1 MDTFAE
7 ILNKPSG
14 EAPKPQTLPS
24 GTYLTVVD
32 GPYKASKVGIDQ
44 TDTADFTLKILSVI
58 QANDAEVM
66 GIEGGVVGKTI
77 FARLWITEKALYRL
91 DEFLENLGIPKGTPY
106 KQALAECPGKQ
117 IIVNLGQKPSQ
128 DGTKMYNEIKSYA
141 KV

>member
-1 MDTFAE
+1 MDSFAE

-14 EAPKPQTLPS
+14 EAPKPQVLPS

-32 GPYKASKVGIDQ
+32 GPYKPGKVGQDQ
-44 TDTADFTLKILSVI
+44 TETVEFTLKILTVI

-66 GIEGGVVGKTI
+66 AIEGGLPGKTVY
-77 FARLWITEKALYRL
+77 ARFFITEKALYRL
-91 DEFLENLGIPKGTPY
+91 DEFLENLGIQKGLPY
-106 KQALAECPGKQ
+106 KQALSECSGKQ

-128 DGTKMYNEIKSYA
+128 DGSKLYNEIKSYA